1 MLIETDVLLAAINPR
16 DPARR
21 YALKMLDQG
30 NLRLSPYSLL
40 EIHLLNRA
48 EKLSIQNFKAFADDL
63 SALFEMQ
70 KITTLSDRPE
80 YHAQAS
86 TLESRF
92 KLTFFDSLHAAVA
105 KVEKE
110 IIVSF
115 DRSYDRISG
124 TGVKRIDPRE
134 L

>member
-1 MLIETDVLLAAINPR
+1 MLIETDVLLAAINPH

-21 YALKMLDQG
+21 YALNVLDRG

-40 EIHLLNRA
+40 EIRLLNRA
-48 EKLSIQNFKAFADDL
+48 RKLSIENFKAFADDL

-70 KITTLSDRPE
+70 KITTLFDRPE

-86 TLESRF
+86 ALESKFR
-92 KLTFFDSLHAAVA
+92 LTFFDSLHAAAA

-110 IIVSF
+110 VIVSF

-124 TGVKRIDPRE
+124 MGVKRIDPRE